1 MKSISGKA
9 FAKLIEKRGW
19 RLVRINGSHHVYM
32 KTGNPNRLSIP
43 VHRNEDLKMGLLKH
57 FMKVVGVAEDDL

>member
-19 RLVRINGSHHVYM
+19 RLVRINGGHHVYM
-32 KTGNPNRLSIP
+32 QTGNPIRLSIP
-43 VHRNEDLKMGLLKH
+43 VHGNEDLKIGLLKN
-57 FMKVVGVAEDDL
+57 FMKVVGIVEEDF

>member
-1 MKSISGKA
+1 LKSVSGKA

-32 KTGNPNRLSIP
+32 KTGNPSRISIP
-43 VHRNEDLKMGLLKH
+43 VHGNEDLKTGLLKH
-57 FMKVVGVAEDDL
+57 FMKMVGMVEDEF

>member
-1 MKSISGKA
+1 LKSISGKA

-32 KTGNPNRLSIP
+32 QTGNPIRLSIP
-43 VHRNEDLKMGLLKH
+43 VHGNEDLKIGLLKH
-57 FMKVVGVAEDDL
+57 FMKVVGIVEEDF

>member
-32 KTGNPNRLSIP
+32 QTGNPIRLSIP
-43 VHRNEDLKMGLLKH
+43 VHGNEDLKIGLLKH
-57 FMKVVGVAEDDL
+57 FMKVVGIVEEDF

>member
-19 RLVRINGSHHVYM
+19 HLVRINGSHPIYM
-32 KTGNPNRLSIP
+32 QTSNPIRLSIP
-43 VHRNEDLKMGLLKH
+43 VHSNEDLKIGLLKH
-57 FMKVVGVAEDDL
+57 FMKVVGIVEEDF